1 MNGNGI
7 VIILLCLAAII
18 VLLTEILNILIKQ
31 FPDNSVCKKIWCT
44 SSYGEIL
51 FAIIAMIYVFLSYDT
66 NIKFSIIFFVLS
78 LLLLKGLHG
87 LKQYYSKK

>member
-51 FAIIAMIYVFLSYDT
+51 FAIIAMIYVFVAYDT
-66 NIKFSIIFFVLS
+66 NIKFSIIFFVLFFVVAYT
-78 LLLLKGLHG
+78 L
-87 LKQYYSKK
+87 

>member
-7 VIILLCLAAII
+7 VIILLFLVAII

-51 FAIIAMIYVFLSYDT
+51 FAIIAMIYFFVAYDT

>member
-51 FAIIAMIYVFLSYDT
+51 FAIIAIIYVFVSYDT

>member
-51 FAIIAMIYVFLSYDT
+51 FAIIAMIYVFVSYDT
-66 NIKFSIIFFVLS
+66 NIKISIIFFVLS

>member
-51 FAIIAMIYVFLSYDT
+51 FAIIAMIYVFVSYDT

-87 LKQYYSKK
+87 LKQYYNKK

>member
-7 VIILLCLAAII
+7 VIIFLCLAAII

-51 FAIIAMIYVFLSYDT
+51 FAIIAMIYVFVAYDT

>member
-51 FAIIAMIYVFLSYDT
+51 FAIIAMIYVFVSYDT
-66 NIKFSIIFFVLS
+66 NIKFSIIFFVLFFVVAYT
-78 LLLLKGLHG
+78 L
-87 LKQYYSKK
+87 

>member
-44 SSYGEIL
+44 RSYGEIL
-51 FAIIAMIYVFLSYDT
+51 FAIIAMIYVFVSYDT

>member
-51 FAIIAMIYVFLSYDT
+51 FAIIAMIYVFVAYDT
-66 NIKFSIIFFVLS
+66 NIKFSIIFLVLS

>member
-1 MNGNGI
+1 MTGNGI

-51 FAIIAMIYVFLSYDT
+51 FAIIAMIYVFVAYDT

>member
-7 VIILLCLAAII
+7 VIILLFLAAII

-51 FAIIAMIYVFLSYDT
+51 FAIIAMIYVFVAYDT
-66 NIKFSIIFFVLS
+66 NIKFSIIFFVLFFVVAYT
-78 LLLLKGLHG
+78 L
-87 LKQYYSKK
+87 

>member
-7 VIILLCLAAII
+7 VIILLFLAAII

-51 FAIIAMIYVFLSYDT
+51 FAIIAMIYFFVSYDT

>member
-44 SSYGEIL
+44 ISYGEIL
-51 FAIIAMIYVFLSYDT
+51 FAIIAMIYVFVAYDT

>member
-7 VIILLCLAAII
+7 VIILLFLAAII

-44 SSYGEIL
+44 SSYGEML
-51 FAIIAMIYVFLSYDT
+51 FAIIAMIYVFVAYDT

>member
-51 FAIIAMIYVFLSYDT
+51 FAIIAVIYVFVSYDT

>member
-7 VIILLCLAAII
+7 VIILLFLAAII

-51 FAIIAMIYVFLSYDT
+51 FAIIAMIYVFVSYDT

>member
-51 FAIIAMIYVFLSYDT
+51 FAIIAMIYVFVAYDT
-66 NIKFSIIFFVLS
+66 NIKFSIIFFVLA
-78 LLLLKGLHG
+78 LLLLKGVYG
-87 LKQYYSKK
+87 LKQYYSKI

>member
-44 SSYGEIL
+44 SYYGEIL
-51 FAIIAMIYVFLSYDT
+51 FAIIAMIYVFVAYDT

>member
-51 FAIIAMIYVFLSYDT
+51 FAIIAMIYFFVAYDT
-66 NIKFSIIFFVLS
+66 NIKFSIIFFVLFFVVAYT
-78 LLLLKGLHG
+78 L
-87 LKQYYSKK
+87 

>member
-18 VLLTEILNILIKQ
+18 ELLTEILNILIKQ

-51 FAIIAMIYVFLSYDT
+51 FAIIAMIYVFVSYDT
-66 NIKFSIIFFVLS
+66 NIKFSIIFFVLFFAVAYT
-78 LLLLKGLHG
+78 L
-87 LKQYYSKK
+87 

>member
-51 FAIIAMIYVFLSYDT
+51 FAIIAMIYVFVSYDT

>member
-51 FAIIAMIYVFLSYDT
+51 FAIIAMIYVFVSYDT

-78 LLLLKGLHG
+78 LSLLKGLHG

>member
-7 VIILLCLAAII
+7 VINLLCLAAII

-51 FAIIAMIYVFLSYDT
+51 FAIIAMIYVFVAYDT

>member
-7 VIILLCLAAII
+7 VIILLFLAAII

-51 FAIIAMIYVFLSYDT
+51 FAIIAMIYVFVAYDT

>member
-18 VLLTEILNILIKQ
+18 VLLTEVLNILIKQ

-51 FAIIAMIYVFLSYDT
+51 FAIIAMIYVFVSYDT

>member
-7 VIILLCLAAII
+7 VIILLFLAAII

-51 FAIIAMIYVFLSYDT
+51 FAIIAMIYFFVAYDT
-66 NIKFSIIFFVLS
+66 NIKFSIIFFVLFFVVAYT
-78 LLLLKGLHG
+78 L
-87 LKQYYSKK
+87 

>member
-7 VIILLCLAAII
+7 VIILLFLAAII

-51 FAIIAMIYVFLSYDT
+51 FAIIAMIYVFVSYGT

>member
-7 VIILLCLAAII
+7 VIILLFLAAII

-51 FAIIAMIYVFLSYDT
+51 FAIIAMIYFFVAYDT

>member
-51 FAIIAMIYVFLSYDT
+51 FAIIAMIYVLVSYDT

>member
-7 VIILLCLAAII
+7 VIILLCLSAII

-51 FAIIAMIYVFLSYDT
+51 FAIIAMIYVFVAYDT

>member
-51 FAIIAMIYVFLSYDT
+51 FAIIAMIYVFVAYDT
-66 NIKFSIIFFVLS
+66 NIKFSIIFVLA
-78 LLLLKGLHG
+78 LLLLKGVYG

>member
-31 FPDNSVCKKIWCT
+31 FPDNSVCKKIRCT
-44 SSYGEIL
+44 SSYGEML
-51 FAIIAMIYVFLSYDT
+51 FAIIAMIYVFVAYNT
-66 NIKFSIIFFVLS
+66 NIKFSIIFVLA
-78 LLLLKGLHG
+78 LLLLKGVYG
-87 LKQYYSKK
+87 LKQYYSKI

>member
-7 VIILLCLAAII
+7 VIILLFLAAII

-31 FPDNSVCKKIWCT
+31 FPDNSVCKKICCT

-51 FAIIAMIYVFLSYDT
+51 FAIIAMIYVFVAYDT

>member
-44 SSYGEIL
+44 RSY
-51 FAIIAMIYVFLSYDT
+51 
-66 NIKFSIIFFVLS
+66 LS
-78 LLLLKGLHG
+78 LIHI
-87 LKQYYSKK
+87 

>member
-7 VIILLCLAAII
+7 VIILLFLAAII

-44 SSYGEIL
+44 SSYGEIF
-51 FAIIAMIYVFLSYDT
+51 FAIIAMIYVFVAYDT

>member
-31 FPDNSVCKKIWCT
+31 FPDDSVCKKIWCT

-51 FAIIAMIYVFLSYDT
+51 FAIIAMIYVFVAYDT

>member
-7 VIILLCLAAII
+7 VIILLFLAAII

-51 FAIIAMIYVFLSYDT
+51 FAIIAMIYVFVAYNT
-66 NIKFSIIFFVLS
+66 NIKFSIIFVLA
-78 LLLLKGLHG
+78 LLLLKGVYG
-87 LKQYYSKK
+87 LKQYYSKI

>member
-7 VIILLCLAAII
+7 VIILLFLAAII

-51 FAIIAMIYVFLSYDT
+51 FAIIAMIYVFVAYDT

-78 LLLLKGLHG
+78 LFLLKGLHG